1 MVHCYLET
9 LINFPEVAGIRED
22 RTALNRPEHH
32 FGVFIWGSRKMNGK
46 IFLGTFFARHDK
58 WNYLIDQIQLGK
70 SKSELR

>member
-1 MVHCYLET
+1 
-9 LINFPEVAGIRED
+9 
-22 RTALNRPEHH
+22 
-32 FGVFIWGSRKMNGK
+32 MNGK